1 MIVNSYHA
9 KGKQAMKKLLTLACA
24 AAVAASATLSISAA
38 GIENWTAGNGYLI
51 DDKNSPVTVTETD
64 DGIQV
69 SHGGYYVDGVNW
81 GGIAYNEP
89 VELDG
94 FEIEIR
100 IDKLPD
106 TGTDTWFSV
115 DFLQKPQLFQ
125 VGENYANNQGITNLI
140 RWYGTDPFVE
150 SYGPEG
156 WASCA
161 NDKNAAF
168 GLAEGD
174 TLTVSVADKDG
185 KYVLT
190 VNGVELT
197 SAYDLSS
204 ICPDGTAY
212 CVISCSMIDSP
223 ADGFQYTILSMNG
236 EPVVTP
242 DAVEEVTDDT
252 TTAPATSDALI
263 AVSALLVASAAG
275 IVLVK
280 KLRRA

>member
-1 MIVNSYHA
+1 
-9 KGKQAMKKLLTLACA
+9 MKKLLTLACA
-24 AAVAASATLSISAA
+24 AAIAASAALSVSAA
-38 GIENWTAGNGYLI
+38 GIEKWTAGNGYLI
-51 DDKNSPVTVTETD
+51 DDKNSPVTVTETEE
-64 DGIQV
+64 GIQV
-69 SHGGYYVDGVNW
+69 SHGGYYVDGINW

-125 VGENYANNQGITNLI
+125 VGDNYAKNQGITNLI
-140 RWYGTDPFVE
+140 RWYGDEPFTE
-150 SYGPEG
+150 SYGPEA

-174 TLTVSVADKDG
+174 ILTVSVADKSG

-212 CVISCSMIDSP
+212 CVISCSMIDSQK
-223 ADGFQYTILSMNG
+223 DGFQYTILSMNG

-242 DAVEEVTDDT
+242 DVVEDAADD
-252 TTAPATSDALI
+252 TTAPATGDALI